1 MMRKLSLT
9 LAFTAFLAVVSFAQ
23 KNFLKEA
30 DKAYD
35 AKEFFKAVDL
45 YKNAYTK
52 EKKADKKAKILF
64 RTAECYRHINQIK
77 EAETFY
83 SKAIKAKYPD
93 PISYFYI
100 GEIKKEQ
107 KLYNEAIAEYENY
120 KKEVPSDPLTEARI
134 KSCELAQKWV
144 DSPTRHKVENMAL
157 FNSKEADFCPSFSD
171 KKSKKLMFTSTRQ
184 GSTGGA
190 VDGSTGQQHSD
201 LFETILDKN
210 GKWSTPVP
218 IGVPVNSDVNEG
230 AAVVSK
236 KGDMLI
242 FSRVKEVKG
251 AKERPNLYV
260 SKKAGAGWGE
270 PTVIG
275 FCSDSVNFAHP
286 TLTAD
291 GQTMYFASNM
301 PGTIGKAD
309 IWMTHFDKKAKDWS
323 TPVNLGSIVN
333 TAGTECYPYIST
345 DGKVLYFS
353 SDTHLGLGGL
363 DIYKVALGKDGKPTG
378 QVENLKYPMNSAFDD
393 FGIMFEGTKERG
405 YLSSNREGGKG
416 GDDIWSFVLPPLI
429 FNVNGTVKSAKD
441 QSVIPNCSI
450 ILKGSDGT
458 LVQGKTDKEGN
469 YTMALKPEV
478 TYDIYT
484 STDKTV
490 TTPTAKL
497 GFLASDDHGSFTSVG
512 VQESQNFQKDF
523 SLTPVEEEIKLP
535 LILFDLAKWDVKP
548 QFQDSL
554 NFLLNVLNKN
564 PSIII
569 ELSAHTDS
577 RGATKA
583 NDELS
588 QKRAQSCVDYLISK
602 GIPKE
607 RMTAKGWG
615 ERKLKIKDQQIN
627 KEKTK
632 EGKEALHS
640 INRRVVFKITSWDYV
655 DPTKPKVEIPTYHP
669 PVKGEEDSEK
679 LETDTP
685 DGK

>member
-9 LAFTAFLAVVSFAQ
+9 LAFTAFFAVVSFAQ

-30 DKAYD
+30 DKFYEL
-35 AKEFFKAVDL
+35 KEFFKAIDL
-45 YKNAYTK
+45 YKNAYAK
-52 EKKADKKAKILF
+52 EKKADKKARILF

-77 EAETFY
+77 EAETY
-83 SKAIKAKYPD
+83 YAKAIKAKYPD

-107 KLYNEAIAEYENY
+107 KLYNEAMAEYENY
-120 KKEVPSDPLTEARI
+120 KKEVPGDPIVENRI

-144 DSPTRHKVENMAL
+144 DAPTRHKVENMAL
-157 FNSKEADFCPSFSD
+157 FNSKEADFCPSFAD
-171 KKSKKLMFTSTRQ
+171 KKHNKLMFTSTRQ
-184 GSTGGA
+184 GAMGS
-190 VDGSTGQQHSD
+190 VDESTGQTHSD
-201 LFETILDKN
+201 LFETTLDKN
-210 GKWSTPVP
+210 GKWSTPTP
-218 IGVPVNSDVNEG
+218 IGAPINTEVNEG

-236 KGDMLI
+236 KGDMMIL
-242 FSRVKEVKG
+242 SRVLEAKG
-251 AKERPNLYV
+251 KKERPNLYQ
-260 SKKAGAGWGE
+260 SKKAGAGWGD
-270 PTVIG
+270 PTLIS
-275 FCSDSVNFAHP
+275 FCVDSVNFAHP
-286 TLTAD
+286 TLNAD
-291 GQTMYFASNM
+291 GTTMYFASNTQ
-301 PGTIGKAD
+301 GTLGKAD
-309 IWMTHFDKKAKDWS
+309 IWMTHYDKKSKDWG

-333 TAGTECYPYIST
+333 TAGTECYPYLSD

-353 SDTHLGLGGL
+353 SDAHIGLGGL
-363 DIYKVALGKDGKPTG
+363 DIFKVALDKEGKPTG
-378 QVENLKYPMNSAFDD
+378 QVENLKYPLNSPFDD

-416 GDDIWSFVLPPLI
+416 NDDIWSFVLPPLI
-429 FNVNGTVKSAKD
+429 FNVNGTVKNIEDKTP
-441 QSVIPNCSI
+441 VPNCAVV
-450 ILKGSDGT
+450 LKGSDGK
-458 LVQGKTDKEGN
+458 LVQTKTDASGN
-469 YTMALKPEV
+469 YTMHLDPEV

-497 GFLASDDHGSFTSVG
+497 GFLASEDHGNFTTVSLM
-512 VQESQNFQKDF
+512 ESQNFQKDF
-523 SLTPVEEEIKLP
+523 ELTPVKDEIKLP
-535 LILFDLAKWDVKP
+535 SILFDLAKWDVKP

-554 NFLLNVLNKN
+554 NFLYNVLQKN
-564 PSIII
+564 PTIII

-615 ERKLKIKDQQIN
+615 ERKLKIQDAAIK

-632 EGKEALHS
+632 EGQEALHS
-640 INRRVVFKITSWDYV
+640 INRRVVFRILSWDYI
-655 DPTKPKVEIPTYHP
+655 DPTKPKVEIPSYHP

-679 LETDTP
+679 LETVNP
-685 DGK
+685 DK